1 MRATA
6 VSMDGVLAG
15 RLSESPAGVEFR
27 YEPTWL
33 ANPNAVAVSLH
44 LPLRSAPYQWPR
56 LPPCFTNLLP
66 EGWLLDLSLA
76 KLKIAPE
83 DQFGLLVAVC
93 RDCVGA
99 VEIGPMVDDRP

>member
-66 EGWLLDLSLA
+66 EVRWPNSRLRPRTSLA
-76 KLKIAPE
+76 CWSRCAETALA
-83 DQFGLLVAVC
+83 
-93 RDCVGA
+93 R
-99 VEIGPMVDDRP
+99 